1 MSTIVSTE
9 STATDRTG
17 ATGGLTASLGDS
29 TIMLRRNFKHIARN
43 PVAIFNAALMPVMML
58 LIFVYVFGSAFNVG
72 EDYINYATPGMILLA
87 ISYGL
92 SGTAV
97 SVSSDMA
104 KGIINRF
111 KVMDVSRGAV
121 LTGHVVATMLTNLI
135 AIAAVLGVAFALG
148 FRSPA
153 SATEWLGAI
162 GVMVAT
168 SFAAS
173 WLTVALGM
181 AAKTPESAGMSVV
194 PLIMLPF
201 VSSAIVP
208 ADQMGQGVRQFA
220 QYQPFTPIIE
230 ALRGFL
236 TGHPSGGYTAA
247 ALAWCA
253 GFAIVGY
260 LWSRATFS
268 KRA

>member
-1 MSTIVSTE
+1 MSTLSPI
-9 STATDRTG
+9 
-17 ATGGLTASLGDS
+17 ASLADAS
-29 TIMLRRNFKHIARN
+29 TMLGRNFKHIARN
-43 PVAIFNAALMPVMML
+43 PVTIFNAALMPVVMM
-58 LIFVYVFGSAFNVG
+58 LIFVYVFGGAFDVG
-72 EDYINYATPGMILLA
+72 EDYIDYATPGMILLA

-111 KVMDVSRGAV
+111 KVMSVSRSAI
-121 LTGHVVATMLTNLI
+121 LIGHVVATIVINLV
-135 AIAAVLGVAFALG
+135 AIAAVIGVAFALG
-148 FRSPA
+148 FRPD
-153 SATEWLGAI
+153 ATATDWLGAI
-162 GVMVAT
+162 GVMLAT

-181 AAKTPESAGMSVV
+181 AATTPESAGMSVV

-201 VSSAIVP
+201 LSTAIVP
-208 ADQMGQGVRQFA
+208 AEQMGQGVRQFA
-220 QYQPFTPIIE
+220 EYQPFTPIIE
-230 ALRGFL
+230 ALRGL
-236 TGHPSGGYTAA
+236 LSGNPSGGDTAA

-253 GFAIVGY
+253 GFAIVGF
-260 LWSRATFS
+260 LWSRATFT

>member
-1 MSTIVSTE
+1 MSTLSPV
-9 STATDRTG
+9 
-17 ATGGLTASLGDS
+17 ASLADS
-29 TIMLRRNFKHIARN
+29 STMLGRNFKHIARN
-43 PVAIFNAALMPVMML
+43 PVTIFNAALMPVMMM
-58 LIFVYVFGSAFNVG
+58 LIFVHVFGGAFDVG
-72 EDYINYATPGMILLA
+72 EDYIDYATPGMILLA

-111 KVMDVSRGAV
+111 KVMSVSRSAI
-121 LTGHVVATMLTNLI
+121 LIGHVVATMAINVV
-135 AIAAVLGVAFALG
+135 AIAAVIGVAFALG
-148 FRSPA
+148 FRPD
-153 SATEWLGAI
+153 ATATDWSGAI
-162 GVMVAT
+162 GVMLAT

-201 VSSAIVP
+201 LSSAIVP
-208 ADQMGQGVRQFA
+208 AEQMGQGVRQFA
-220 QYQPFTPIIE
+220 EYQPFTPIIE
-230 ALRGFL
+230 SLRGFL
-236 TGHPSGGYTAA
+236 SGNPSGGDTAA

-253 GFAIVGY
+253 GFAIVGF

>member
-1 MSTIVSTE
+1 MTVFS
-9 STATDRTG
+9 ATTG
-17 ATGGLTASLGDS
+17 TSAPLTDS
-29 TIMLRRNFKHIARN
+29 RIMLRRNLKHIIRN
-43 PVAIFNAALMPVMML
+43 PATIFNSVLMPVVVML
-58 LIFVYVFGSAFNVG
+58 LLVYVFGNAFNVG
-72 EDYINYATPGMILLA
+72 ERYIEYATPGLILLA

-97 SVSSDMA
+97 SVNSDMT

-111 KVMDVSRGAV
+111 KVMNVSRGAV
-121 LTGHVVATMLTNLI
+121 LNGHVVATMLGSSVAVA
-135 AIAAVLGVAFALG
+135 AIIGMAFALG

-153 SATEWLGAI
+153 TLLDWLGAI
-162 GVMVAT
+162 GIIAAT
-168 SFAAS
+168 AFAAT

-181 AAKTPESAGMSVV
+181 AAKTPESAAFTVV
-194 PLIMLPF
+194 PLILLPF

-208 ADQMGQGVRQFA
+208 AAKMGEGVRQFA

-230 ALRGFL
+230 SLRGL
-236 TGHPSGGYTAA
+236 LAGTPSGGYAA
-247 ALAWCA
+247 AAVAWCA
-253 GFAIVGY
+253 GIALVGY